1 MFTLNRTLINSKEMT
16 SIVKSL
22 NFYSFNHK
30 FKLNKIFKI
39 MNTLQIDFLI
49 IQKSTKN
56 LFKINMIKKIK
67 KKKSKNYIS
76 AFNRVL
82 TKTTT
87 KRHRKNEIKKI
98 DLIKQKKKFFEI
110 KKFVVVVKKSDAKAI
125 RDHKRIVR
133 IEKKRLNEK
142 MKIIKQIEVIDRKK
156 KREKMKI

>member
-1 MFTLNRTLINSKEMT
+1 MFTLNRTFINSKKMI

-22 NFYSFNHK
+22 NFYSFNYK

-82 TKTTT
+82 TKTAT

-98 DLIKQKKKFFEI
+98 DLIKQKKSFL
-110 KKFVVVVKKSDAKAI
+110 KSKNSSSSSKNQMRKRYAI
-125 RDHKRIVR
+125 T
-133 IEKKRLNEK
+133 NELH
-142 MKIIKQIEVIDRKK
+142 ELKK
-156 KREKMKI
+156 KNVLMKKWKLSNKSK